1 MSDLPS
7 TPTDLAL
14 ARLTENELIH
24 RRKEALEAFQEA
36 KNKGKEHADLERAY
50 QDLEAEHNR
59 RVQNQLPHT

>member
-14 ARLTENELIH
+14 ARLTQDELMH

-36 KNKGKEHADLERAY
+36 KNMGKESADLERAY
-50 QDLEAEHNR
+50 KDLEAEHNR
-59 RVQNQLPHT
+59 RLQNQLPHT